1 MSKDNSVP
9 KLDLA
14 PKLKRPLSLRN
25 PLDYLRLLYWVFYFP
40 QALRWY
46 LDTFGGGY
54 IPDTEMSA
62 RKGWQILGQNSVQR
76 NLLLQGVILTVIIPP
91 LLCQFLEQIGIEVD
105 WFGVAGGVALGVAS
119 SVAGG
124 VATIRP
130 ENWLIST
137 PVNSLS
143 IQNKNRLFPR
153 VTLLPLP
160 KLNICF
166 QNWLIKDW
174 ETGLYNLNQVL
185 QYSLQFIPVMSAV
198 NQVLAKIPTEQ
209 IIFRVT
215 QLAQNPYD
223 WNLLRFASASIEA
236 ELKSNFMETLVNFPL
251 FFFIPKNCKQR
262 VKDKFIADIRLDT
275 SARSTAAGFWYLH
288 EKKTRQG
295 NRSFC
300 RRA

>member
-105 WFGVAGGVALGVAS
+105 WFGVAGGVALGGRHAWQG
-119 SVAGG
+119 AWQGAWHLAWQG
-124 VATIRP
+124 A
-130 ENWLIST
+130 W
-137 PVNSLS
+137 
-143 IQNKNRLFPR
+143 QQF
-153 VTLLPLP
+153 
-160 KLNICF
+160 
-166 QNWLIKDW
+166 
-174 ETGLYNLNQVL
+174 VL
-185 QYSLQFIPVMSAV
+185 
-198 NQVLAKIPTEQ
+198 KI
-209 IIFRVT
+209 
-215 QLAQNPYD
+215 
-223 WNLLRFASASIEA
+223 
-236 ELKSNFMETLVNFPL
+236 
-251 FFFIPKNCKQR
+251 
-262 VKDKFIADIRLDT
+262 
-275 SARSTAAGFWYLH
+275 G
-288 EKKTRQG
+288 
-295 NRSFC
+295 
-300 RRA
+300 